1 MHVSKVCNKE
11 FPNISILKIMLYSVS
26 DKKLVLSITVCIFPH
41 FAQENPAS
49 QPPLRQILSPTSS
62 ASVNPASTPKVA
74 PQQLAPTV
82 TIASV
87 STADIVNT
95 EHT

>member
-26 DKKLVLSITVCIFPH
+26 DKKLVLSITVCSFPH

-49 QPPLRQILSPTSS
+49 QPPLRQILSPTS

-87 STADIVNT
+87 STADIVKT